1 MTESSSA
8 LSPTPSDKQAH
19 LPWLDGLRGLAA
31 FWVLASHVQILS
43 GLRDLPLL
51 SWGGIAVDLF
61 MLLSGFLM
69 AHNYF
74 LRRQAEPWGEPR
86 TFLLFWL
93 RRFFRIAPLY
103 YLLLIV
109 AVGIGGMLA
118 EDRSAIAAIWPN
130 TATPLRRY
138 LDGSVAN
145 YLAHFSFAFGFL
157 PDYAFRTALP
167 DWSIGLEM
175 QFYLVFPFLML
186 AMLRCGAYVASFAAL
201 ALCVALWFLFP
212 GYFASFEMPSF
223 IAMKLCVFMAGIWI
237 AIGRQRGTMTRALL
251 AALALLVVWTLA
263 GRHFHAGEPHIV
275 SACRFAIVV
284 GMFYLMDDGSLPGGR
299 LLLAP
304 VAFLRRWLSGRV
316 ARFLGDTSYCTY
328 LLHLLILLP
337 VAGTLAA
344 RQDYVALP
352 SPVRFLL
359 CLALVL
365 PPVYLVSWALFRTV
379 ETYGIHL
386 GRRVVK
392 ALARMHARTGVS
404 PAKPDI
410 G

>member
-1 MTESSSA
+1 MTDSSS
-8 LSPTPSDKQAH
+8 TPASKQAH

-43 GLRDLPLL
+43 GLRDLPVL

-74 LRRQAEPWGEPR
+74 LRRQAEPWGESR
-86 TFLLFWL
+86 TFVLFWL

-118 EDRSAIAAIWPN
+118 DGRSAIAAIWPN

-138 LDGSVAN
+138 LDDSAIN
-145 YLAHFSFAFGFL
+145 FLAHFSFAFGVL

-175 QFYLVFPFLML
+175 QFYLVFPFVML
-186 AMLRCGAYVASFAAL
+186 AVLRLGAYAGTFGAL
-201 ALCVALWFLFP
+201 ALCVATWFLFP
-212 GYFASFEMPSF
+212 GYFASFEMPAF
-223 IAMKLCVFMAGIWI
+223 IGMKLCVFMAGMWI
-237 AIGRQRGTMTRALL
+237 AIGRQNGAMTRALA
-251 AALALLVVWTLA
+251 AALAMMVIWALV
-263 GRHFHAGEPHIV
+263 GRHLHAGEPRIQIL
-275 SACRFAIVV
+275 CRLCIVV
-284 GMFYLMDDGSLPGGR
+284 GMFYLMNDGSLPGSA
-299 LLLAP
+299 LLARP
-304 VAFLRRWLSGRV
+304 VAWLRGKLSGRV

-337 VAGTLAA
+337 VAGTLAGRA
-344 RQDYVALP
+344 DYVALP
-352 SPVRFLL
+352 SPLRFLL

-365 PPVYLVSWALFRTV
+365 PPVYLISWGLFRTV

-386 GRRVVK
+386 GRKVVK
-392 ALARMHARTGVS
+392 AVGGTRPRAAVTRVNADAG
-404 PAKPDI
+404 
-410 G
+410 

>member
-1 MTESSSA
+1 MTDS
-8 LSPTPSDKQAH
+8 LPTPASKQNH

-69 AHNYF
+69 AHNYL
-74 LRRQAEPWGEPR
+74 LRQQAEPWGETR
-86 TFLLFWL
+86 TFVLFWL

-118 EDRSAIAAIWPN
+118 DDRSAIAAIWPN

-138 LDGSVAN
+138 LDGSFAN

-175 QFYLVFPFLML
+175 QFYLVFPFVML
-186 AMLRCGAYVASFAAL
+186 AVLRLGAYAATFGAL
-201 ALCVALWFLFP
+201 ALCLGLWFLFP
-212 GYFASFEMPSF
+212 GYFASFEMPAF
-223 IAMKLCVFMAGIWI
+223 IAMKLCVFMAGMWI
-237 AIGRQRGTMTRALL
+237 ALGRRDGKMTRALI
-251 AALALLVVWTLA
+251 AALAMLLVWALA
-263 GRHFHAGEPHIV
+263 ARHFHLGEPRV
-275 SACRFAIVV
+275 MTLCRFAIAIA
-284 GMFYLMDDGSLPGGR
+284 MFYLMNDGSLPGSAW
-299 LLLAP
+299 LARP
-304 VAFLRRWLSGRV
+304 LAFLRAWLAGRV

-344 RQDYVALP
+344 HPGYVALP
-352 SPVRFLL
+352 SPLRFLL

-365 PPVYLVSWALFRTV
+365 PPVYLISWALFRTV

-386 GRRVVK
+386 GRQAVK
-392 ALARMHARTGVS
+392 AIARWRPGAAGRVH
-404 PAKPDI
+404 PDV

>member
-1 MTESSSA
+1 MSGLPSTSA
-8 LSPTPSDKQAH
+8 PGQTH

-43 GLRDLPLL
+43 GLRDLPVL

-74 LRRQAEPWGEPR
+74 LRREAEPWSEPR
-86 TFLLFWL
+86 TFFLFWL

-103 YLLLIV
+103 YLLLII
-109 AVGIGGMLA
+109 AVGIGSMLA
-118 EDRSAIAAIWPN
+118 DDRSAIAAIWPN

-138 LDGSVAN
+138 LDDSVIN
-145 YLAHFSFAFGFL
+145 FLAHFSFAFGFM

-175 QFYLVFPFLML
+175 QFYLVFPFVML
-186 AMLRCGAYVASFAAL
+186 AVLRLGAYAATFGAL
-201 ALCVALWFLFP
+201 VLCVAAWFLFP
-212 GYFASFEMPSF
+212 AYFASFEMPAF
-223 IAMKLCVFMAGIWI
+223 IAMKLCVFMAGMWI
-237 AIGRQRGTMTRALL
+237 AIGRQNGTMTRALV
-251 AALALLVVWTLA
+251 AALAMMVVWALA
-263 GRHFHAGEPHIV
+263 GRHLHAGEPRIQIICRLLIV
-275 SACRFAIVV
+275 A
-284 GMFYLMDDGSLPGGR
+284 GMFYLMNDGSLPGSA
-299 LLLAP
+299 LLARP
-304 VAFLRRWLSGRV
+304 IQALRGWLSGRV

-337 VAGTLAA
+337 VAGALAG
-344 RQDYVALP
+344 RTGYVALP
-352 SPVRFLL
+352 APLRFLL

-365 PPVYLVSWALFRTV
+365 PPVYLISWALFRTV

-386 GRRVVK
+386 GRKAVKVIGGGHSRTTRSRV
-392 ALARMHARTGVS
+392 
-404 PAKPDI
+404 KPDI